1 MTNSIFILALFV
13 SISYILLKF
22 LEMRLILKQK
32 KPLKFL
38 FRDGVIV
45 YFSVFVGIFVVNKM
59 IPLKGFSKPIS
70 VFTDNP
76 DF

>member
-22 LEMRLILKQK
+22 LEMRLILKQN

-45 YFSVFVGIFVVNKM
+45 YFSVLVGNFIINQM

-70 VFTDNP
+70 VFTDTP